1 MGGRRF
7 DVLVEGR
14 KRGRLLG
21 RSRGDKLGYLN
32 TTSDPISQEPR
43 VGQTVEVE
51 ITESS
56 PWSLEAQLVEIQV
69 KKEKVPVA

>member
-1 MGGRRF
+1 M
-7 DVLVEGR
+7 
-14 KRGRLLG
+14 
-21 RSRGDKLGYLN
+21 YLN
-32 TTSDPISQEPR
+32 TPSDLKSQRPR

-56 PWSLEAQLVEIQV
+56 PWSLEAKLSGAQV